1 MKLNARNLGLAA
13 GILWAAVMLVMTLIS
28 AGTGY
33 SGEFLKMMAS
43 IYPGYRVSVAGSI
56 IGLVYG
62 FVDGFV
68 GLYLF
73 AKLYNWLTR

>member
-1 MKLNARNLGLAA
+1 MKLNALNLGLAA
-13 GILWAAVMLVMTLIS
+13 GILWAAVMFVMTLIS

-33 SGEFLKMMAS
+33 SGEFLKMMS
-43 IYPGYRVSVAGSI
+43 GIYPGYRVSVAGSI
-56 IGLVYG
+56 IGLIYG

-73 AKLYNWLTR
+73 GKLYNWLTR